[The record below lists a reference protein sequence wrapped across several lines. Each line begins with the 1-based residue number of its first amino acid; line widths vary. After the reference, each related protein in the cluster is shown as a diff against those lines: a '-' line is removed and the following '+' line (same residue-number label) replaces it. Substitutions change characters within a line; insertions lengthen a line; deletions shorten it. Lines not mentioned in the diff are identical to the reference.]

1 MTPLEEACNIS
12 LKRWVDSLP
21 DNIEPY
27 KFSKKHER
35 RMKVLFNKMRGG
47 RYHSITTKAT
57 VLLVAAILIFAM
69 AVTAMAIPYTREF
82 IIEKFFDHSTYT
94 VVGGEYSEIGDIEI
108 GYIPEGFALID
119 IYNGDETTR
128 KSYRSYLDDN
138 WFDIKITLANQDSYI
153 DTEKYSFQE
162 IKTAKRQY
170 TYYHNDIYNG
180 IIWNNGNMVFNIYG
194 NTNTQLDEY
203 LAIADSINYN

>member
-1 MTPLEEACNIS
+1 MTPLEEACSIS

-27 KFSKKHER
+27 QFSKKHER

-47 RYHSITTKAT
+47 RYHSITTRAT

-108 GYIPEGFALID
+108 GYIPEGFEKNYEMCGAAEHI
-119 IYNGDETTR
+119 ISFQSTNNKG
-128 KSYRSYLDDN
+128 
-138 WFDIKITLANQDSYI
+138 WFDIKVSLSNQETYL
-153 DTEKYSFQE
+153 DTELYTTEEKIVDNIKYTIYF
-162 IKTAKRQY
+162 
-170 TYYHNDIYNG
+170 NDTSNG
-180 IIWNNGNMVFNIYG
+180 IICNKSNYVIKASGSISLEELFTI
-194 NTNTQLDEY
+194 
-203 LAIADSINYN
+203 IDSISY

>member
-1 MTPLEEACNIS
+1 MTPLEEACAIS

-21 DNIEPY
+21 DDIEPY

-47 RYHSITTKAT
+47 RYHSITTRAT

-108 GYIPEGFALID
+108 GYIPEGFE
-119 IYNGDETTR
+119 IYEVFNGKTTKR
-128 KSYRSYLDDN
+128 ISYKSKSNDM
-138 WFDIKITLANQDSYI
+138 WFDIKFSLANQDSYF
-153 DTEKYSFQE
+153 DTETYNAERIKVNYKEYVHYYSQ
-162 IKTAKRQY
+162 T
-170 TYYHNDIYNG
+170 TNG
-180 IIWNNGNMVFNIYG
+180 FLWNNGKYSITIFGIIS
-194 NTNTQLDEY
+194 QDEM
-203 LAIADSINYN
+203 IRIIESIS